1 MNKKRFKSR
10 LTHAERMWMFV
21 SLLCLAAA
29 IVVTVVSHS
38 QPTAEPVSVANHF
51 TRGTFKPP
59 GHTLAKKER
68 GKRGHTASDTDS
80 LAGRR
85 RHDLHRPKTKAPKP
99 ASRLSTSRDYTR
111 DL

>member
-1 MNKKRFKSR
+1 MNKKQSQSR

-21 SLLCLAAA
+21 SLLCLGAA

-38 QPTAEPVSVANHF
+38 QSIAEPVSVANHF
-51 TRGTFKPP
+51 TRGTFKPT

-68 GKRGHTASDTDS
+68 RKREYTASDADS

-85 RHDLHRPKTKAPKP
+85 RHDIHRPKTKTPKP